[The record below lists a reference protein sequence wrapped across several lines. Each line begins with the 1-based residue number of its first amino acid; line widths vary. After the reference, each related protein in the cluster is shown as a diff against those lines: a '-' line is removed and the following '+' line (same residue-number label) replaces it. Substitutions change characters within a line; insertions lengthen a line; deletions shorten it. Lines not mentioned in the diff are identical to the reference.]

1 MKIWLIMAILLLSVL
16 TNACTKTEN
25 NRDAGGTDTIVSV
38 SKEDEEMNAI
48 ISEAR
53 KNIKQFEDAFNEPKS
68 NQSDF
73 SVKYPL
79 ETDPGS
85 KNNVIEHIWLVNIT
99 HENEKYF
106 GIVGN
111 DPFYIK
117 KIKLGDEIEFDIKNI
132 SDWKY
137 TESGYVVGGKSIK
150 YFYDRMSSDER
161 KQFVK
166 QSGLKFK

>member
-1 MKIWLIMAILLLSVL
+1 MKTWLMMLILLLLVS
-16 TNACTKTEN
+16 TNSCTKNENGKDARGTE
-25 NRDAGGTDTIVSV
+25 TVVSV

-53 KNIKQFEDAFNEPKS
+53 KSIKQFEDAFNKPKS
-68 NQSDF
+68 GQSDF
-73 SVKYPL
+73 SVKYPF

-85 KNNVIEHIWLVNIT
+85 KNSIEHIWLVNIT
-99 HENEKYF
+99 HEKEKYF

-117 KIKLGDEIEFDIKNI
+117 KMKLGDKIEFDIHNV

-137 TESGYVVGGKSIK
+137 IEDGYVVGGKSIK
-150 YFYDRMSSDER
+150 YFYDRMNDDEK
-161 KQFVK
+161 KQFEK